1 MLSRPCV
8 ATFGAV
14 NAVELQLLRLL
25 WLVLPFV
32 AGPVFEAAWDD
43 GERSLQLGGG
53 ILLWVAWGA
62 LLITLMVPR
71 TETLSIIRV
80 GIPAALPL
88 VLWAVLAGGSDADAV
103 FVALSAA
110 IAAVCGLFA
119 WRAPIGDAFVD
130 GSSYG
135 DERRFLLRT
144 PGALAIGPL
153 FVVCAVIVAGL
164 TVGPVLLLAQRWVVG
179 AILLAIGLPAAWS
192 AGQAL
197 HRLSQRWLVFVPA
210 GVVVH
215 DKTALR
221 EPQLFRVED
230 VATFGPAPADAAEMA
245 EDLTL
250 GSMGLVLQAALGS
263 TQKIIRNGQ
272 DGELST
278 TEIGSFLV
286 APARP
291 GAVVTEA
298 IVRGFATGS

>member
-1 MLSRPCV
+1 MLSRACV

-14 NAVELQLLRLL
+14 NLVELQLLRVL

-32 AGPVFEAAWDD
+32 AGPVFEAAMDD
-43 GERSLQLGGG
+43 GERSLQVGGG
-53 ILLWVAWGA
+53 VLLWVVWGV

-71 TETLSIIRV
+71 TESLTVIRV
-80 GIPAALPL
+80 GIPGALPL
-88 VLWAVLAGGSDADAV
+88 LFWALIAGGADAAAV
-103 FVALSAA
+103 FVALSTA
-110 IAAVCGLFA
+110 IAAVCGSLA
-119 WRAPIGDAFVD
+119 WRPPIGDAFVD

-153 FVVCAVIVAGL
+153 FVVCAVIIAGL
-164 TVGPVLLLAQRWVVG
+164 TIGPVYLLAQRWIAGLIFVAVG
-179 AILLAIGLPAAWS
+179 FPAAWS
-192 AGQAL
+192 AGKAL

-230 VATFGPAPADAAEMA
+230 VSSFGPAPVDAADNA

-250 GSMGLVLQAALGS
+250 GSMGLVLEAELKT
-263 TQKIIRNGQ
+263 TQKVILNSVGS
-272 DGELST
+272 EVET
-278 TEIGSFLV
+278 TEIDAFLV
-286 APARP
+286 APTRP
-291 GAVVTEA
+291 GAVVAEA
-298 IVRGFATGS
+298 LDRGFSTA